1 MEKLNFI
8 DRLLDKW
15 TNLTDKKKLS
25 YLTGIL
31 FILAGIVIWGLCEYF
46 NSRIVKLENEKIQ
59 LKNDY
64 IIDRNRLDNLL
75 SIERKKTEEC
85 NEHFIKYVE
94 KNEKEVR
101 DILFY
106 TKKYKVRQ

>member
-8 DRLLDKW
+8 SSILDKW

-25 YLTGIL
+25 YLTGIF
-31 FILAGIVIWGLCEYF
+31 FILAGIIIWGLCSYF
-46 NSRIVKLENEKIQ
+46 ITRIDEIENEKIQ

-75 SIERKKTEEC
+75 SIERKKTEDCDER
-85 NEHFIKYVE
+85 FIKYLE

-106 TKKYKVRQ
+106 TEKYKVKK

>member
-8 DRLLDKW
+8 DRILDKW
-15 TNLTDKKKLS
+15 TNLSDKKKLS
-25 YLTGIL
+25 YLTGIY
-31 FILAGIVIWGLCEYF
+31 FILAGLVIWGLCYYF
-46 NSRIVKLENEKIQ
+46 NSRINNLENEKIQ

-75 SIERKKTEEC
+75 SLERKKTEDC
-85 NEHFIKYVE
+85 NKHFIEYVE
-94 KNEKEVR
+94 KNEREVK

-106 TKKYKVRQ
+106 TKKFKVK